1 MILHIDMDAFYA
13 SVEEREDPSLKGRP
27 LVVGGSASGRGV
39 VSAANYAARAYGV
52 RSAMPTA
59 RALRL
64 CPELLV
70 MPTRGALYQAVSREI
85 RAIFQRYTPI
95 IEPLSLDEAF
105 LDVSGSE
112 KLYGTSEEIG
122 RRIKQ
127 EIRQELDLIASVGV
141 APNKFL
147 AKLASDQDKPDG
159 FTVVRSD
166 EIQAFLDPLPVQ
178 RIWGVGKVAQ
188 EKLNRLGILTVSDLR
203 QQSETQLET
212 TFGQNGRKLWSLC
225 QGRDNRVVVTDSE
238 AKSISHETTFDYDT
252 GHLATVESVTL
263 FLLETVCFRLRES
276 QHKAKTIN
284 LKIRY
289 HDFSTVTRARTLDV
303 YTDSTQVIWRTA
315 KSLIKE
321 TLGKKQFAVRLIG
334 AGVSNFERQSEER
347 SDAQAD
353 LFQLA
358 QKPVPTELISS
369 KDTQLDA
376 LSDEIRR
383 RYGKNTIRRG
393 KSISKERDDN

>member
-27 LVVGGSASGRGV
+27 LVVGGAASARGV
-39 VSAANYAARAYGV
+39 VSAANYAARVFGV

-64 CPELLV
+64 CPDLLV
-70 MPTRGALYQAVSREI
+70 IPTRGALYQKVSRDI

-112 KLYGTSEEIG
+112 KLYGTSEQIG
-122 RRIKQ
+122 LRIKH
-127 EIRQELDLIASVGV
+127 EIRQELNLVASVGV

-159 FTVVRSD
+159 FTVVQP
-166 EIQAFLDPLPVQ
+166 EEVQGFLDPLPVQ

-188 EKLNRLGILTVSDLR
+188 EKLNQLGILTVSDLR
-203 QQSETQLET
+203 RQSESQLESA
-212 TFGQNGRKLWSLC
+212 FGQTGRKLWALC
-225 QGRDNRVVVTDSE
+225 QGKDNRVVVTDSE
-238 AKSISHETTFDYDT
+238 AKSISHETTFDQDT
-252 GHLATVESVTL
+252 ENLDMVESVTL
-263 FLLETVCFRLRES
+263 SLLETVCFRLRES
-276 QHKAKTIN
+276 ELKAKTVN
-284 LKIRY
+284 LKVRY
-289 HDFSTVTRARTLDV
+289 HDFSTVTRSRTLDFS
-303 YTDSTQVIWRTA
+303 TDSTQIIWRTA
-315 KSLIKE
+315 KALIGE
-321 TLGKKQFAVRLIG
+321 TLGRKQFAVRLIG
-334 AGVSNFERQSEER
+334 AGVSNFDDGNENQIQGQE
-347 SDAQAD
+347 D
-353 LFQLA
+353 LFHRL
-358 QKPVPTELISS
+358 KPDISSEPVAS

-383 RYGKNTIRRG
+383 RYGKNKIRRG
-393 KSISKERDDN
+393 KSLPKE